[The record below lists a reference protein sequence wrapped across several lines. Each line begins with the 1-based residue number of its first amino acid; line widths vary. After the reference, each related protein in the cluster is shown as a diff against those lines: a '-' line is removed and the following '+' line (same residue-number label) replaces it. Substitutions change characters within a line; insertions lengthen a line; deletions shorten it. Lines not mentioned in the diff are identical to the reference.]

1 MNSVEIRQKWGKSNQ
16 KICYFHYCLWARE
29 LMRKEIGPTKA
40 QYGFSKSV
48 LAFNSDISPGDIVG
62 EIKEVNKEVEA

>member
-1 MNSVEIRQKWGKSNQ
+1 
-16 KICYFHYCLWARE
+16 
-29 LMRKEIGPTKA
+29 MRKEVGPTKA

-48 LAFNSDISPGDIVG
+48 LAFNRDISPEDIVG